1 VRDRGQV
8 VAEKFALLPGEHLVS
23 ILPDDAKGAVALVS
37 QLGYVRYLR
46 HHIFGEYMKPGT
58 NLLDVRKFGLLTA
71 ACHTSGDGDLFIASR
86 QGKAIRFASKLI
98 PPQGCSGM
106 RLDAGDASV
115 CITSVDED
123 SSVFMVDANGNGTI
137 RSMAAFTAN
146 KSTGGGGKLAMK
158 TEALVMA
165 SKVYPDD
172 EIFLISRLSKI
183 IRFAAHE
190 VPVKEGVVQGVR
202 CMALRADQVVAG
214 LITQ

>member
-1 VRDRGQV
+1 
-8 VAEKFALLPGEHLVS
+8 
-23 ILPDDAKGAVALVS
+23 
-37 QLGYVRYLR
+37 
-46 HHIFGEYMKPGT
+46 
-58 NLLDVRKFGLLTA
+58 
-71 ACHTSGDGDLFIASR
+71 
-86 QGKAIRFASKLI
+86 
-98 PPQGCSGM
+98 
-106 RLDAGDASV
+106 
-115 CITSVDED
+115 
-123 SSVFMVDANGNGTI
+123 
-137 RSMAAFTAN
+137 
-146 KSTGGGGKLAMK
+146 MK